1 MKISIYILKNGN
13 EIGPLDTG
21 EIQALLDANCINE
34 QQIIRYE
41 DGSNGTVQSLD
52 GIRLTKLKKPTSI
65 YPETQELGNAPMAS
79 VSRDVKNIKKNTS
92 TVADELNQFLA
103 EIRGKSPTEML
114 GAFAKS
120 NLVQSG
126 ITATIILLCILIIT
140 TIIPFAL
147 NNNKTSKQNITI
159 ETSTSTSTT
168 NVPQRVITTPIANSS
183 KTNKTVKPTTNAPE
197 SVAKTLGIGESKEGD
212 PPEPNPFDSTGD
224 LLQELE

>member
-1 MKISIYILKNGN
+1 MSVYIIKNGK
-13 EIGPLDTG
+13 EIGPLDTS

-52 GIRLTKLKKPTSI
+52 GIRLTKPKKPTSI
-65 YPETQELGNAPMAS
+65 YPETQELGNEPMAS

-126 ITATIILLCILIIT
+126 ITATIILLCILTIT

-147 NNNKTSKQNITI
+147 NNNKTSP
-159 ETSTSTSTT
+159 STSTT
-168 NVPQRVITTPIANSS
+168 NVPKRVITTPIANSS
-183 KTNKTVKPTTNAPE
+183 ETNKPVKTTTNASE

>member
-1 MKISIYILKNGN
+1 MSIYILKNGN
-13 EIGPLDTG
+13 EIGPLDTS
-21 EIQALLDANCINE
+21 EIQALLDANCIKE
-34 QQIIRYE
+34 QQIIRFE

-52 GIRLTKLKKPTSI
+52 GIRLTKPEKPT
-65 YPETQELGNAPMAS
+65 YTNPETQGFENAPMAS
-79 VSRDVKNIKKNTS
+79 ISRDVKNIKKNTS
-92 TVADELNQFLA
+92 TVADELNQFLV

-126 ITATIILLCILIIT
+126 ITATFILLCILTIT
-140 TIIPFAL
+140 TIIPFVL

-159 ETSTSTSTT
+159 ETSPSTSTT
-168 NVPQRVITTPIANSS
+168 NAPKRAITTPIANSS
-183 KTNKTVKPTTNAPE
+183 ETNKPVKTTSKDAE
-197 SVAKTLGIGESKEGD
+197 TVAKTLGIGESKEGA

>member
-1 MKISIYILKNGN
+1 MSVYIIKNGK
-13 EIGPLDTG
+13 EIGPLDTS

-52 GIRLTKLKKPTSI
+52 GIRLTKPKKPTSI
-65 YPETQELGNAPMAS
+65 YPETQELGNEPMAS

-126 ITATIILLCILIIT
+126 ITATIILLCILTIT

-147 NNNKTSKQNITI
+147 NNNKTSP
-159 ETSTSTSTT
+159 STSTA
-168 NVPQRVITTPIANSS
+168 NVPKRVITTPIANSS
-183 KTNKTVKPTTNAPE
+183 ETNKPVKTTTNASE

>member
-1 MKISIYILKNGN
+1 LKISIYILKNGN
-13 EIGPLDTG
+13 EIGPLGTG

-52 GIRLTKLKKPTSI
+52 GIRFTKPKKPTSI
-65 YPETQELGNAPMAS
+65 CPETQELGNSPMAS

-92 TVADELNQFLA
+92 TVAVELNQFLA

-126 ITATIILLCILIIT
+126 ITATIILLCILTIT
-140 TIIPFAL
+140 TIIPFAF
-147 NNNKTSKQNITI
+147 NNKKNSKQNITI

-183 KTNKTVKPTTNAPE
+183 ETNKPVKKTTKAPE
-197 SVAKTLGIGESKEGD
+197 SVAKTLGIGESKEGA